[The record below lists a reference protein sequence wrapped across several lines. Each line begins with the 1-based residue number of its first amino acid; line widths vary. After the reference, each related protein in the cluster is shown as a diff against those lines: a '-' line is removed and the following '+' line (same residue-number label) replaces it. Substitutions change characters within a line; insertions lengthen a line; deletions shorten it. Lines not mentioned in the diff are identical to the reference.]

1 MVLTSF
7 ASTPVAMVTPIA
19 AAQFAGAVL
28 RTGTSLLD
36 CGFAG
41 EATFAV
47 GRDNEVWISCRR

>member
-1 MVLTSF
+1 
-7 ASTPVAMVTPIA
+7 MVTPIA